1 MRQLTLIKPGLL
13 EWLEVP
19 APQLQGP
26 NEAIVR
32 PIAVARCDVD
42 LPMIRGLTPIPPPIA
57 MGHEFVAEIVDLGEQ
72 ITGLRRGQRV
82 IVPFQIS
89 CGECERCRR
98 GLTNSC
104 ASVSPRSQ
112 YGFGGFGGNWG
123 GALSDV
129 VRVPFAQSMLVPVPD
144 GVEPGAI
151 ASADNLS
158 DGWRT
163 VGPYLHESPGAPV
176 LIVGGGALSVGLYA
190 AAIACALGAS
200 RVDYV
205 DPDVQRLALARL
217 IGANPIEGPPPKRL
231 GPYPITVD
239 ASADP
244 DGLACALRSVEP
256 GGVCTSVGIYFSAQT
271 PVPLLEMYTT
281 GVTFRT
287 GRVNA
292 RAEITH
298 VIDLV
303 QGGRLHPER
312 LTTKWAGWD
321 DAAKAF
327 LDPSVKVVVLREPAI
342 TPVTEKKG
350 GGSLE

>member
-13 EWLEVP
+13 EWVEVP
-19 APQLQGP
+19 APQIQGP

-42 LPMIRGLTPIPPPIA
+42 LPMIRGLTPISPPIA
-57 MGHEFVAEIVDLGEQ
+57 MGHEFVAEIVELGDQ
-72 ITGLRRGQRV
+72 VTGLWPGQEV

-98 GLTNSC
+98 GITNSC
-104 ASVSPRSQ
+104 AAVPPRSQ
-112 YGFGGFGGNWG
+112 YGFGEFGGNWG
-123 GALSDV
+123 SALSDQ

-158 DGWRT
+158 DAWRT
-163 VGPYLHESPGAPV
+163 VGPYLHESPAASV
-176 LIVGGGALSVGLYA
+176 LIVGGGAQSVGLYA

-200 RVDYV
+200 SVDYI
-205 DPDVQRLALARL
+205 DTDTQRLELARL
-217 IGANPIEGPPPKRL
+217 VGANPIEGPPPKRL

-239 ASADP
+239 ASADA
-244 DGLACALRSVEP
+244 DGLASALRSVEP

-292 RAEITH
+292 RAEIHH

-303 QGGRLHPER
+303 QSGRLSPER
-312 LTTKWAGWD
+312 LTTKLVGWD
-321 DAAKAF
+321 EAPEAF
-327 LDPSVKVVVLREPAI
+327 IDPSAKVVVLREQ
-342 TPVTEKKG
+342 
-350 GGSLE
+350 